1 MCERWVVLLKINLQS
16 LLIIERI
23 TLILHPRLS
32 IEQSINQI
40 NNCQNERFITKH

>member
-1 MCERWVVLLKINLQS
+1 MSFEILKISTNFAPS
-16 LLIIERI
+16 
-23 TLILHPRLS
+23 LS